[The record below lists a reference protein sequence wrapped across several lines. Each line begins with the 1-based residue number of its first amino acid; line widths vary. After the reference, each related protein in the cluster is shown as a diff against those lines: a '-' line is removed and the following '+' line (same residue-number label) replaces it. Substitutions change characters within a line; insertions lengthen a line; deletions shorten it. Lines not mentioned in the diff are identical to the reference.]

1 MSLAEHQGTAELDE
15 TRANAGVA
23 SRGLTVRTNQ
33 ILELVTAAIGIESS
47 AVSILL
53 ADRDGGTLHER
64 ASSNQAV
71 RAIAQFEL
79 QYEEGPCVEAC
90 RTGLAVHAGLL
101 HDADARW
108 PHFAPYARDVG
119 VRSVSAL
126 PMRVETEVIGALS
139 LFSAEPEPRSPEEQQ
154 LTQAFADIAAI
165 GILQERAL
173 QEGHAVLT
181 QLQAALESR
190 IVIEQAKGIIAQ
202 GAKISVDDAFTL
214 LRAYARN
221 HNCRLRQTACDVID
235 GTLSTDALT
244 SPRRARNVSAPAITP
259 ARKARRG

>member
-1 MSLAEHQGTAELDE
+1 MSLAERQGTAEVDE

-23 SRGLTVRTNQ
+23 SRGLTESTNQ
-33 ILELVTAAIGIESS
+33 ILELVTAAIGIDVS

-53 ADRDGGTLHER
+53 TDLDGTLHER

-71 RAIAQFEL
+71 RSIAQFEL

-90 RTGLAVHAGLL
+90 RTGLAVHAGLM

-126 PMRVETEVIGALS
+126 PMRVRTEVIGALS
-139 LFSAEPEPRSPEEQQ
+139 LFSAEPEPRKPEEQQ
-154 LTQAFADIAAI
+154 LIQAFADIAAI

-190 IVIEQAKGIIAQ
+190 IVIEQAKGIVAQ
-202 GAKISVDDAFTL
+202 GAKISIDDAFTL

-221 HNCRLRQTACDVID
+221 HNRRLRQTACDVID
-235 GTLSTDALT
+235 GTLSTDTLT
-244 SPRRARNVSAPAITP
+244 SPRRARRVTAPVVAPA
-259 ARKARRG
+259 RNGRRG

>member
-1 MSLAEHQGTAELDE
+1 MSLAERQDTEVVDDP
-15 TRANAGVA
+15 RANAAVA
-23 SRGLTVRTNQ
+23 PRELTLSTNQ
-33 ILELVTAAIGIESS
+33 ILELVTAAIGIDAS

-53 ADRDGGTLHER
+53 ADRDGTLHER

-71 RAIAQFEL
+71 RSIAQFGL
-79 QYEEGPCVEAC
+79 QFEEGPCVEAC
-90 RTGLAVHAGLL
+90 RTGRAVHAGLI

-119 VRSVSAL
+119 IRSVSAL
-126 PMRVETEVIGALS
+126 PMRVRTEVIGALS
-139 LFSAEPEPRSPEEQQ
+139 LFSPEPEPRGSEEQQ
-154 LTQAFADIAAI
+154 LAQAFADIAAI

-181 QLQAALESR
+181 QLQTALESR

-235 GTLSTDALT
+235 GTLSTDTLT
-244 SPRRARNVSAPAITP
+244 SLRRARRVTAPVVTPGSASAVS
-259 ARKARRG
+259 